1 MMNHWLVR
9 ILVFVVAICA
19 PFAAIFAVE
28 FEPED
33 ALSVQALMYGVA
45 CIAVVAIEHGRR
57 GSTMIASGLLPT
69 PWSPRLVLYGV
80 LWAALAAS
88 VVLSAAL
95 LAGGTMEAL
104 AAPSVTVHGLT
115 SIALFAIG
123 EEVVFRGTILEALN
137 ERFGSV
143 VSVSITSALFAAAHA
158 GNPGASIISTV
169 NVGLAGM
176 ALGWMVLTTSS
187 LWTAI
192 GFHVVWNLLLAAVF
206 GVVSGMDLGVGIV
219 KLNSDAISSEL
230 RPWITGTFGVEE
242 GYVTTIVLTLSV
254 VFLTRVIPY
263 DPYVRAARLRRAFSS

>member
-1 MMNHWLVR
+1 MNHWLVR

-19 PFAAIFAVE
+19 PFAAIFVVE

-33 ALSVQALMYGVA
+33 ALNIQALMYGIA

-95 LAGGTMEAL
+95 LAGGSMEAL
-104 AAPSVTVHGLT
+104 AAPSVTVPGLT
-115 SIALFAIG
+115 SIVLFAIG

-206 GVVSGMDLGVGIV
+206 GVVSGIDLGVGIV
-219 KLNSDAISSEL
+219 KLNTDAVSSDL